1 LTNQCAFAGHSL
13 TNETNILKN
22 TDNQPRFLDSPTFA
36 STLGQAVFLM
46 TVSKRHRDLKISV
59 IEEIVSTAIFLQ
71 QFKLYSK
78 GKQPIAFLAWATVSD
93 EVKERFDAG
102 NVALELK
109 DWRSGSNLIV
119 VDCISPF
126 TSEKEIKKQFFTVVK
141 GGNSNAK

>member
-1 LTNQCAFAGHSL
+1 
-13 TNETNILKN
+13 
-22 TDNQPRFLDSPTFA
+22 
-36 STLGQAVFLM
+36 M
-46 TVSKRHRDLKISV
+46 
-59 IEEIVSTAIFLQ
+59 Q

-102 NVALELK
+102 NMALELK

-126 TSEKEIKKQFFTVVK
+126 ADPDQIVEQFRSTTKMNEVR
-141 GGNSNAK
+141 S